1 MWVEPRLVCLFKS
14 RRMHS
19 SCVHTSHFR
28 QRKPLL
34 RLFRRQSCCCY
45 SYFFFFF
52 FFFPGMPPT
61 RRSRRGRPAPRRNDG
76 SEARTET
83 RPTGSVTAPLTAED
97 SSSHQSAVQQAR
109 DELLSLVREEFRSFQ
124 HQFLLGS
131 SATLGPRPAVVTV
144 SSAVT
149 SPSTLV
155 PSSAQ
160 LVSAA
165 PLPSTLPVSS
175 WANAAG

>member
-1 MWVEPRLVCLFKS
+1 MRSLCA
-14 RRMHS
+14 
-19 SCVHTSHFR
+19 HTSHFS

-34 RLFRRQSCCCY
+34 WLFRCQSCCCY
-45 SYFFFFF
+45 SYYFFSL
-52 FFFPGMPPT
+52 MPPT
-61 RRSRRGRPAPRRNDG
+61 CRSRRDHQAPCRNDG
-76 SEARTET
+76 SEAQAET
-83 RPTGSVTAPLTAED
+83 RPTGSVTAPLTAEN
-97 SSSHQSAVQQAR
+97 SSSLQSAIQQAR
-109 DELLSLVREEFRSFQ
+109 DELLSLVRKEFQSFQ

-131 SATLGPRPAVVTV
+131 SVTLGPRPGVVSV
-144 SSAVT
+144 SSAVN

-175 WANAAG
+175 WANDAS